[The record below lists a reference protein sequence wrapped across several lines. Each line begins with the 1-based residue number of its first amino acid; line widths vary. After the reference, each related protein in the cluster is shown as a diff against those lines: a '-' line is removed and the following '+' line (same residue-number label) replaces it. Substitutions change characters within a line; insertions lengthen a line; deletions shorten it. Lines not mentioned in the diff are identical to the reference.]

1 MVLNVCFCT
10 GYSQKS
16 FFCRKDYLFFGL
28 KTDLVHLIFLNS
40 FHNRYNDLFE
50 FGFEIEYNQVAWFIL
65 EKKIA
70 IICLGI
76 RIIWQEISHNFP
88 KQTQLA
94 FFAHI
99 KFLNWSYFITY
110 GCGLDEISA
119 LEIIFNN
126 LLLQHWGQIL
136 FEVEFDIVVPSRVS
150 YNYCFKMAEFCPRS
164 CWMTRYKAW
173 QSVTLKF

>member
-1 MVLNVCFCT
+1 MIYFGKEDSNNLFRHTNNLT
-10 GYSQKS
+10 GNISQLS
-16 FFCRKDYLFFGL
+16 
-28 KTDLVHLIFLNS
+28 
-40 FHNRYNDLFE
+40 
-50 FGFEIEYNQVAWFIL
+50 
-65 EKKIA
+65 
-70 IICLGI
+70 
-76 RIIWQEISHNFP
+76 
-88 KQTQLA
+88 QTNPTC

-164 CWMTRYKAW
+164 TVGINPRLSDLKGPDSPKLGWRY
-173 QSVTLKF
+173 F